1 MKERKKRPFLLKHHW
16 EGELREIHWAWGNWR
31 LFTRLTY
38 RLANDKISASMALT
52 NATSQSEL
60 GGGQQG
66 KARQGEA
73 RQGGV
78 RHSRTSLTG
87 LFAPQNTSLLITQP
101 KQTTYIQRY

>member
-60 GGGQQG
+60 GADNKEKQG
-66 KARQGEA
+66 KARQGKA
-73 RQGGV
+73 GQGIREQV
-78 RHSRTSLTG
+78 
-87 LFAPQNTSLLITQP
+87 
-101 KQTTYIQRY
+101 